1 MKLRGLVVLTM
12 VVLTMVALMSL
23 LAASPSPGAGDAGK
37 TPVTIT
43 LKEKT
48 SDELGGTGTFSL
60 LGAST
65 ADSDSGTVSF
75 TETRIGFG
83 RTAEGLAFE
92 RVRRSETLKG
102 KHGTFVLR
110 STDRRFHVGVIDE
123 DDYSATNTWTI
134 ARATGRY
141 ARFTGGGGGA
151 GILRAITPHSRVH
164 VYTYRYE
171 GRLARS

>member
-1 MKLRGLVVLTM
+1 LRQAIKLRGLLVLTM
-12 VVLTMVALMSL
+12 
-23 LAASPSPGAGDAGK
+23 AASIPLVVASPIVGAAEAGR

-48 SDELGGTGTFSL
+48 SDELCGTGTFTM

-151 GILRAITPHSRVH
+151 GILTAITPHSRVH
-164 VYTYRYE
+164 VFTPIDMR
-171 GRLARS
+171 AA

>member
-1 MKLRGLVVLTM
+1 MKLRSLLVPTMAVSIPLVVVSPL
-12 VVLTMVALMSL
+12 LGVAQV
-23 LAASPSPGAGDAGK
+23 AR

-43 LKEKT
+43 LQEKT
-48 SDELGGTGTFSL
+48 SDELGGTGTFTM

-83 RTAEGLAFE
+83 RTPEGLAFE

-110 STDRRFHVGVIDE
+110 STDRRFHIGVIDE
-123 DDYSATNTWTI
+123 DDYSARSTWTI

-141 ARFTGGGGGA
+141 SRFTGSGGGA

-171 GRLARS
+171 GRLARP